1 MRPIVLAASVVVC
14 VVGLAKPSCA
24 APATSLFRNVAPSPT
39 TARFDRCMFPDKAPR
54 TAPPSIAGCLASL
67 GFSGRAGLQEQ
78 TELCFR
84 QEGIDRTICLNRMFA
99 ALTPASLTSPTPT
112 PSPTPATSPT
122 PSPSPIATATPT
134 PAPSPSPAP
143 TYSSTATPSPVST
156 ATAAATPLPTVAPA
170 SSPVPIAPSFPPGGP
185 AVPWTL
191 GGIGALGVLGVV
203 IFYRRWKGRPQM
215 QVLTIVRPPDGTIA
229 IAGRPVSFTA
239 QTDPPHLAAKVSW
252 EVTGRAD
259 VRGVGS
265 TFSHTFAATGVE
277 QVVARLADIALAC
290 DVIVY
295 VFRTPT
301 GGSTAA
307 DLLQAEP
314 PVARGTTAFT
324 RYGARASTIG
334 RAS

>member
-24 APATSLFRNVAPSPT
+24 ASATSLFRNVAPSPT
-39 TARFDRCMFPDKAPR
+39 TARFDQCMFPDKAPR

-112 PSPTPATSPT
+112 PSPTVSPTAT
-122 PSPSPIATATPT
+122 PSPMP
-134 PAPSPSPAP
+134 
-143 TYSSTATPSPVST
+143 TATPSPVST
-156 ATAAATPLPTVAPA
+156 ATATPLPTATPA

-215 QVLTIVRPPDGTIA
+215 QVLTIVRPADGTVA

>member
-1 MRPIVLAASVVVC
+1 
-14 VVGLAKPSCA
+14 
-24 APATSLFRNVAPSPT
+24 
-39 TARFDRCMFPDKAPR
+39 
-54 TAPPSIAGCLASL
+54 
-67 GFSGRAGLQEQ
+67 
-78 TELCFR
+78 
-84 QEGIDRTICLNRMFA
+84 
-99 ALTPASLTSPTPT
+99 
-112 PSPTPATSPT
+112 
-122 PSPSPIATATPT
+122 
-134 PAPSPSPAP
+134 
-143 TYSSTATPSPVST
+143 
-156 ATAAATPLPTVAPA
+156 
-170 SSPVPIAPSFPPGGP
+170 
-185 AVPWTL
+185 
-191 GGIGALGVLGVV
+191 LGVLGVV

-215 QVLTIVRPPDGTIA
+215 QVLTIVRPADGTIA

-239 QTDPPHLAAKVSW
+239 QTDPPHLAAKVTW

-265 TFSHTFAATGVE
+265 TFAHTFAATGVE

-314 PVARGTTAFT
+314 PATRATAFT